1 MGARTDK
8 GYRGAPMEGRTAR
21 WYAANTG
28 RDRRR
33 IAEQAAEVLAY
44 APESGDLLEIAPGPG
59 YLSVELARTGR
70 YAVSAV
76 DISETFVRI
85 AREQAADAGVEVA
98 VRQGNASALP
108 YDDASFDFTVCC
120 AAFKNFSDPAG
131 AVSEMHRVLRP
142 GGRALI
148 VDLRP
153 DVTRDAVA
161 TDVAR
166 MRTSAVNR
174 VITRFVLGTWLVRH
188 AHSRGDFDGY
198 ARRAGFAG
206 WEIGETP
213 MSLEVVLQK

>member
-1 MGARTDK
+1 MSPRADK
-8 GYRGAPMEGRTAR
+8 GSRGAPMEGGIAR
-21 WYAANTG
+21 WYAAGTG

-44 APESGDLLEIAPGPG
+44 APESGDVLEIAPGPG

-70 YAVSAV
+70 YTVSAV

-85 AREQAADAGVEVA
+85 AREEAARAGVEVA
-98 VRQGNASALP
+98 VRHGNAADLP

-131 AVSEMHRVLRP
+131 AVAEMRRVLRP

-174 VITRFVLGTWLVRH
+174 LLIRFVLGTWLARR
-188 AHSRGDFDGY
+188 AHSRADFEGY

-206 WEIGETP
+206 CEINETP
-213 MSLEVVLQK
+213 MSLEVALRK